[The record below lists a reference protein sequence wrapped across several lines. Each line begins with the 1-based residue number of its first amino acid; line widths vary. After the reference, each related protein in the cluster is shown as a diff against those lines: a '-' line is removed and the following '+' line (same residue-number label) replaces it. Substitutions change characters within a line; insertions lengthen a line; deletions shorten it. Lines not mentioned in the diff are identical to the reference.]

1 MLDVVELLARSGN
14 ARLRFSDI
22 VRELDVTQA
31 TAHAILKTLC
41 DRGWASRDPVA
52 KTFTLGPALAVVAA
66 RTDTARPLAHAAR
79 SAALRLSREVGYAG
93 SVVERFGDS
102 LVVTAFEG
110 DPATQPAGIPGD
122 RIPYAPPFGVA
133 LAAWDTEE
141 EQRAWIRR
149 GAGNNADRTLRLER
163 VLQHT
168 RERGFDVDWTTPALA
183 QAVQVVGT
191 LDSDQMPTPVR
202 HIVDQLLVEFTTIG
216 FLSDDNPG
224 RRKQPV
230 VTIAAPIFDHR
241 GHAALMVAVHPLCP
255 LNARQI
261 RIIGKQLNEETTAIT
276 ESQQRSVARDKL
288 KQPWR
293 ITTLWTISPASSS
306 ARGRMIWPG
315 GPGHCSNAT
324 CWTAS
329 PAPSAHWTVS
339 SSRRSASKP
348 SSSAVA
354 RRPPSSAVAG
364 HRWIRPHFSTRCWC
378 ATPICSTPF

>member
-1 MLDVVELLARSGN
+1 MVTVGTPSRRSQAIRGSTSAPTARVLDIVELLARSAN
-14 ARLRFSDI
+14 TRLRFSDI
-22 VRELDVTQA
+22 VRELDLTQA

-66 RTDTARPLAHAAR
+66 RTDTVRPLAHAAR
-79 SAALRLSREVGYAG
+79 SAALRLSREVGFAG

-133 LAAWDTEE
+133 LAAWDSEE
-141 EQRAWIRR
+141 ERRAWIRR
-149 GAGNNADRTLRLER
+149 GAGNNTDRIARLER
-163 VLQHT
+163 VLEHT

-191 LDSDQMPTPVR
+191 LDSNEMPTPVR

-230 VTIAAPIFDHR
+230 VTIAAPVFDHR
-241 GHAALMVAVHPLCP
+241 RQVALMVAVHPLCP
-255 LNARQI
+255 LSARQI
-261 RIIGKQLNEETTAIT
+261 RVIGKKLTDETAAIT
-276 ESQQRSVARDKL
+276 KSQR
-288 KQPWR
+288 
-293 ITTLWTISPASSS
+293 
-306 ARGRMIWPG
+306 
-315 GPGHCSNAT
+315 H
-324 CWTAS
+324 
-329 PAPSAHWTVS
+329 
-339 SSRRSASKP
+339 
-348 SSSAVA
+348 AVD
-354 RRPPSSAVAG
+354 RAV
-364 HRWIRPHFSTRCWC
+364 
-378 ATPICSTPF
+378 

>member
-1 MLDVVELLARSGN
+1 MVVTLRTSPQRSQDIRGSTSAPTARVLDVVELLARSGN

-22 VRELDVTQA
+22 VRELNLTQA

-52 KTFTLGPALAVVAA
+52 KTFSLGPALAVVAA
-66 RTDTARPLAHAAR
+66 RTDAARPLAHAAR
-79 SAALRLSREVGYAG
+79 SAALRLSRDVGYAG

-110 DPATQPAGIPGD
+110 DPATESAGIPGD

-149 GAGNNADRTLRLER
+149 GAGNNSDRIRRLER
-163 VLQHT
+163 VLERT

-191 LDSDQMPTPVR
+191 LDSHEMPTPVR
-202 HIVDQLLVEFTTIG
+202 HILDQLLVEFTTIG

-230 VTIAAPIFDHR
+230 ATIAAPVFDHR
-241 GHAALMVAVHPLCP
+241 QQVALIVALHPLCP
-255 LNARQI
+255 LSAKQI
-261 RIIGKQLNEETTAIT
+261 RVIGKRLSEETAAIT
-276 ESQQRSVARDKL
+276 ESQPVAV
-288 KQPWR
+288 
-293 ITTLWTISPASSS
+293 
-306 ARGRMIWPG
+306 GRVG
-315 GPGHCSNAT
+315 
-324 CWTAS
+324 
-329 PAPSAHWTVS
+329 
-339 SSRRSASKP
+339 
-348 SSSAVA
+348 
-354 RRPPSSAVAG
+354 
-364 HRWIRPHFSTRCWC
+364 
-378 ATPICSTPF
+378 

>member
-1 MLDVVELLARSGN
+1 VLDVVELLARSGN

-22 VRELDVTQA
+22 VRELDLTQA
-31 TAHAILKTLC
+31 TVHAILKTLC

-66 RTDTARPLAHAAR
+66 RMDTARPLANVAR

-133 LAAWDTEE
+133 FAAWDTDE

-149 GAGNNADRTLRLER
+149 GAGSNVDRIQRLEHI
-163 VLQHT
+163 LAHT

-183 QAVQVVGT
+183 QAVHVVGT
-191 LDSDQMPTPVR
+191 LDSNEMPTPVR
-202 HIVDQLLVEFTTIG
+202 HILDQLLAEFTTIG

-230 VTIAAPIFDHR
+230 VTIAAPVFDHR
-241 GHAALMVAVHPLCP
+241 GQVAMMVAVHPLSP
-255 LNARQI
+255 LSARQI
-261 RIIGKQLNEETTAIT
+261 RIIGNKLTAETTAIS
-276 ESQQRSVARDKL
+276 EAQRH
-288 KQPWR
+288 
-293 ITTLWTISPASSS
+293 PAVVDLEE
-306 ARGRMIWPG
+306 R
-315 GPGHCSNAT
+315 T
-324 CWTAS
+324 DDD
-329 PAPSAHWTVS
+329 
-339 SSRRSASKP
+339 RRHA
-348 SSSAVA
+348 
-354 RRPPSSAVAG
+354 
-364 HRWIRPHFSTRCWC
+364 
-378 ATPICSTPF
+378 